1 MYKILG
7 KQKLTADIDRFEV
20 EAPLIARKAA
30 AGQFVMVRID
40 EQGERIPLTIAD
52 FDQEKGI
59 ISLVSMIAGKSTDM
73 FSRME
78 QGESL
83 ADVVG
88 PLGKPSEIE
97 KFGNVVCV
105 GGGVG
110 IAPIMPIARALKQ
123 AGNYIVSIIGARN
136 SDGLILEK
144 EMGQISDQLYICTDD
159 GSKGFGGFVSDFL
172 DKFLEG
178 DQLKVDRV
186 VAIGPAPM
194 MAAVSKVTKPYGIKT
209 IVSLNSIM
217 VDGTGMCGACRVEVG
232 KKTKFVCVD
241 GPEFDGHQVDFDLL
255 FARQKMYCDQE
266 QEAYQ
271 GYQHECRCKQNS

>member
-172 DKFLEG
+172 YKFLEG

>member
-1 MYKILG
+1 LYKILG

-59 ISLVSMIAGKSTDM
+59 ISLVSMIAGKSTGM

-144 EMGQISDQLYICTDD
+144 EMDQISDQLYICTDD

-172 DKFLEG
+172 
-178 DQLKVDRV
+178 
-186 VAIGPAPM
+186 
-194 MAAVSKVTKPYGIKT
+194 
-209 IVSLNSIM
+209 
-217 VDGTGMCGACRVEVG
+217 
-232 KKTKFVCVD
+232 
-241 GPEFDGHQVDFDLL
+241 
-255 FARQKMYCDQE
+255 
-266 QEAYQ
+266 
-271 GYQHECRCKQNS
+271 

>member
-1 MYKILG
+1 LYKILG

-59 ISLVSMIAGKSTDM
+59 ISLVSMIAGKSTGM

-97 KFGNVVCV
+97 IFGNVVCV

-172 DKFLEG
+172 YKFLEG

>member
-59 ISLVSMIAGKSTDM
+59 ISLVSMIAGKSTGM

-172 DKFLEG
+172 YKFLEG

>member
-144 EMGQISDQLYICTDD
+144 EMDQISDQLYICTDD